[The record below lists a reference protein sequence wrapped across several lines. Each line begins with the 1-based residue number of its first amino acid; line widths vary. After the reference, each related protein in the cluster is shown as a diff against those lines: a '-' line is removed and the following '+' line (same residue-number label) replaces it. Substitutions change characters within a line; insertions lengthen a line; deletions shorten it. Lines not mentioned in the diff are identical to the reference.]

1 MDAPQSIRR
10 TLGRS
15 RQRTCV
21 IFALCALWAVLFA
34 IFAGWLS
41 LGPLE
46 LAELSLQD
54 TVVRHGVRA
63 ATPTDYVFLALDEAS
78 LELSQLEP
86 EEIEA
91 SPALTAMAAEFPW
104 SRAVYAEAI
113 EKILAAGAKVVVLDA
128 HFPLPGAGDEKLRA
142 TLAAH
147 PGRVVIASL
156 YADTEFSSE
165 QHADLFHPPSDTIL
179 PTDSA
184 VAVGF
189 ANFWPEPD
197 RVVRGAHY
205 RMSDGDMLG
214 DARVGGE
221 VRQSLGALALQHAGL
236 REDLP
241 AFGLMRFSTPGSFPV
256 VPMWQIFVP
265 DFWSSNLKDGEVFR
279 DKIVLF
285 GPLAARFRD
294 FVRTPVGTLSGP
306 EVHLH
311 AMAAAQLGAFY
322 RRAAPGLVAATC
334 LVMGLLAFGTNLLVR
349 RPLAAFG
356 VLCLLLVGYW
366 GLALLLFNYAAF
378 VPGMFYPSAAL
389 VMAGLTAFAY
399 DFSLERREK
408 ARVRRSLERYVS
420 RDLVRELLDQDSDF
434 LAQLGGTRKEV
445 AVLFSDLRGFTALS
459 EKADPAVLVSNLN
472 EYLAGMVE
480 IVFRHRGTLDK
491 FIGDAVMAV
500 WGTVGSA
507 GLRGDCVRAVQ
518 AALDMLAAVESLS
531 RVWAARGVPGLKVGI
546 GLHHGPAIFGNI
558 GSELKMEPTV
568 IGDTVN
574 LTSRMESLTKRYHQ
588 TLLVSDEVVAA
599 VGGEFSFR
607 TIDTVR
613 VVGRQTPVTI
623 WTVPVDRDG
632 QASRPSWLERHEEGW
647 GHYRA
652 RRFAEALACFEEALA
667 ISPDDYMLL
676 EMAGRCRRLIEEPPG
691 PEWEPVVNLVSK

>member
-1 MDAPQSIRR
+1 MVVPPTTRGKSRR
-10 TLGRS
+10 AQ
-15 RQRTCV
+15 QRTRV
-21 IFALCALWAVLFA
+21 IFLVCAAWAGLFA
-34 IFAGWLS
+34 LFAVWLNV
-41 LGPLE
+41 GPLE

-54 TVVRHGVRA
+54 AVVRHGVRA
-63 ATPTDYVFLALDEAS
+63 AAPADYVFLALDEAS

-91 SPALTAMAAEFPW
+91 SPALAAMAAEFPW
-104 SRAVYAEAI
+104 SRLVYAEAI

-165 QHADLFHPPSDTIL
+165 RHADLFHPPSDTIL
-179 PTDSA
+179 PEDSTGT
-184 VAVGF
+184 VGF

-197 RVVRGAHY
+197 KVVRGAHY
-205 RMSDGDMLG
+205 RMSDGVMLG

-221 VRQSLGALALQHAGL
+221 VRLSLGALALRHARLG
-236 REDLP
+236 EEVP
-241 AFGLMRFSTPGSFPV
+241 AFGLMRFSPPGSFPV
-256 VPMWQIFVP
+256 VPLWQVFVP
-265 DFWSSNLKDGEVFR
+265 DFWASNLKDGAVFR

-311 AMAAAQLGAFY
+311 AMAAAQLDAFY
-322 RRAAPGLVAATC
+322 QRAAPWLVAASC
-334 LVMGLLAFGTNLLVR
+334 FVMGLLAFAMNLLVR
-349 RPLAAFG
+349 RPLG
-356 VLCLLLVGYW
+356 VFSVLGLLLIGYW
-366 GLALLLFNYAAF
+366 GAALLLFNYAAF
-378 VPGMFYPSAAL
+378 LPGMFYPTATL
-389 VMAGLTAFAY
+389 LLAGLTSFAY

-420 RDLVRELLDQDSDF
+420 RDLVCELIDHDSDF
-434 LAQLGGTRKEV
+434 LDQLGGTRKEV
-445 AVLFSDLRGFTALS
+445 AVMFSDLRGFTALS

-500 WGTVGSA
+500 WGTVASA
-507 GLRGDCVRAVQ
+507 GPRGDCARAVQ
-518 AALDMLAAVESLS
+518 AALDMLAAVVRLS
-531 RVWAARGVPGLKVGI
+531 REWEARGVPGLHVGI

-588 TLLVSDEVVAA
+588 PLLVSDVV
-599 VGGEFSFR
+599 VGETRGEFPYR

-613 VVGRQTPVTI
+613 VVGRTTPVTI
-623 WTVPVDRDG
+623 WTVPVDADG
-632 QASRPSWLERHEEGW
+632 QAERPPWLERHEEGW
-647 GHYRA
+647 EHYRA
-652 RRFAEALACFEEALA
+652 RRFTEALSCFEAALEV
-667 ISPDDYMLL
+667 SPDDHMLR
-676 EMAGRCRRLIEEPPG
+676 EMAGRCRRLIETPPG
-691 PEWEPVVNLVSK
+691 PEWEPVVNLESK

>member
-1 MDAPQSIRR
+1 MAAPSRIRR
-10 TLGRS
+10 KLGRS
-15 RQRTCV
+15 HRRTGV
-21 IFALCALWAVLFA
+21 IFLLCAAWAVLFA
-34 IFAGWLS
+34 LFAGWLNV
-41 LGPLE
+41 GPLE

-63 ATPTDYVFLALDEAS
+63 ATPADYVFLALDEAS

-104 SRAVYAEAI
+104 SRVVYAEAI
-113 EKILAAGAKVVVLDA
+113 EKMLSAGAKVVVLDA
-128 HFPLPGAGDEKLRA
+128 HFPLPHTGDEKLRA

-156 YADTEFSSE
+156 YADTELSSAR
-165 QHADLFHPPSDTIL
+165 HANLFHPPSDTVL
-179 PTDSA
+179 PENSA
-184 VAVGF
+184 GAVGF

-205 RMSDGDMLG
+205 RMSDGQMLD
-214 DARVGGE
+214 DARVGGG
-221 VRQSLGALALQHAGL
+221 VRSSLGALALQHAGL

-241 AFGLMRFSTPGSFPV
+241 AFGLVRFSTPGSFPV
-256 VPMWQIFVP
+256 VPLWQIFVP
-265 DFWSSNLKDGEVFR
+265 DFWSSNLKDGEIFR
-279 DKIVLF
+279 DKIVFF

-311 AMAAAQLGAFY
+311 AMAAAQLDEFY

-334 LVMGLLAFGTNLLVR
+334 LLMGLLAFGTNLLVR

-356 VLCLLLVGYW
+356 VLGLLLLGYG

-378 VPGMFYPSAAL
+378 VPGMFYPSATL
-389 VMAGLTAFAY
+389 VFAGLTAFAY

-420 RDLVRELLDQDSDF
+420 RDLVHELLDHDSDF
-434 LAQLGGTRKEV
+434 LSQLGGTRKEV
-445 AVLFSDLRGFTALS
+445 AVLFSDLRGFTALCERS
-459 EKADPAVLVSNLN
+459 DPAVLVGNLN
-472 EYLAGMVE
+472 EYLASMVE

-500 WGTVGSA
+500 WGTVGSV
-507 GLRGDCVRAVQ
+507 GSSGDCARAVQ
-518 AALDMLAAVESLS
+518 AALDMLAEVVRLGRDWE
-531 RVWAARGVPGLKVGI
+531 ARGVSGLHVGI
-546 GLHHGPAIFGNI
+546 GIHHGPAIFGNI

-588 TLLVSDEVVAA
+588 PLLVSDAVVDLTRGA
-599 VGGEFSFR
+599 FPFR

-613 VVGRQTPVTI
+613 VVGRQNPVTI
-623 WTVPVDRDG
+623 WTVPVGEDG
-632 QASRPSWLERHEEGW
+632 RAFLPDWLESNEQGW
-647 GHYRA
+647 VHYRA
-652 RRFAEALACFEEALA
+652 RRFAEALVCFEEALGLA
-667 ISPDDYMLL
+667 PDDHCLH
-676 EMAGRCRRLIEEPPG
+676 EMAGRCRSLMHDPPG
-691 PEWEPVVNLVSK
+691 PEWQPVVNLESK

>member
-1 MDAPQSIRR
+1 MVAPPRIRR

-15 RQRTCV
+15 HRRTGV
-21 IFALCALWAVLFA
+21 IFMLCAAWAVLFA
-34 IFAGWLS
+34 LFAGWLNVP
-41 LGPLE
+41 PLE

-54 TVVRHGVRA
+54 AVVRHGVRA
-63 ATPTDYVFLALDEAS
+63 ATPADYVFLALDEAS

-104 SRAVYAEAI
+104 SRLVYAEVI
-113 EKILAAGAKVVVLDA
+113 EKILAAGAKVVVLDVTL
-128 HFPLPGAGDEKLRA
+128 PLPGSGDEKLRA

-147 PGRVVIASL
+147 PGRVVIAST
-156 YADTEFSSE
+156 YSDTEFSSE
-165 QHADLFHPPSDTIL
+165 LHADLFHPPSDTLI
-179 PTDSA
+179 PEDSTG
-184 VAVGF
+184 AVGF

-197 RVVRGAHY
+197 KVVRGAHY
-205 RMSDGDMLG
+205 RMSDGIQLG
-214 DARVGGE
+214 EAQGGGE
-221 VRQSLGALALQHAGL
+221 LRLSLGALALQHAGL
-236 REDLP
+236 RQEAP
-241 AFGLMRFSTPGSFPV
+241 AFGLMRFSAPGSFPI
-256 VPMWQIFVP
+256 VPLWHIFVP
-265 DFWSSNLKDGEVFR
+265 DFWESNLKNGEVFR

-285 GPLAARFRD
+285 GPLAARFHD
-294 FVRTPVGTLSGP
+294 VVRTPVGTLSGP

-311 AMAAAQLGAFY
+311 AMAAAQLDAFY
-322 RRAAPGLVAATC
+322 QRAAPGLVAATC

-349 RPLAAFG
+349 RPLAVFS
-356 VLCLLLVGYW
+356 VLGLLLVGYW
-366 GLALLLFNYAAF
+366 SAALLLFNYAAF
-378 VPGMFYPSAAL
+378 LPGMFYPLATL
-389 VMAGLTAFAY
+389 LLAGLTSFAY

-420 RDLVRELLDQDSDF
+420 RDLVRELIDHDSDF

-500 WGTVGSA
+500 WGTVDTASPRENCA
-507 GLRGDCVRAVQ
+507 RALRT
-518 AALDMLAAVESLS
+518 ALDMLAAVVALS
-531 RVWAARGVPGLKVGI
+531 RAWEARGVPGLYVGI

-588 TLLVSDEVVAA
+588 SLLVSDEVVAA

-632 QASRPSWLERHEEGW
+632 HATRPPWLERHEEGW

-676 EMAGRCRRLIEEPPG
+676 EMAGRCRRLIEEPPV